1 MRLSAL
7 SLGLLVFVTAC
18 TTAPP
23 VPKEKPR
30 EPVAQVPE
38 PKSDVM
44 AQLGSNGAPER
55 DLVRDAYRFDRTI
68 SMGRVPGVRLYTYEP
83 GGAEKVVGFA
93 LVDRGSKR
101 INPRGLKGSGARREF
116 LFQFPDR
123 AREEEALMVSDD
135 VRLSKRY
142 SHDNMFRELHFF
154 PRRQLPSLRRN
165 GKRFE
170 VRLPTGE
177 PVFFDA
183 DSAELVGGVLEERP
197 IDFNRNR
204 HARRNPRIEYHG
216 KGLLITVAQRGEA
229 PRRAKVW
236 GRVKRAEVRYPAR
249 YSKPCYVSPAL
260 LWDQRPKKG
269 DRDPRLTWRLKHD
282 EEVFNLV
289 EKRCH
294 WDLSRLK
301 TST

>member
-123 AREEEALMVSDD
+123 ARKEEGLMVLDD

-142 SHDNMFRELHFF
+142 SHDNMFRELHSFGAGSC
-154 PRRQLPSLRRN
+154 PRCVAMENASRYGCRPASRCSSMRTVPSWSA
-165 GKRFE
+165 GCWKSS
-170 VRLPTGE
+170 PSISTATGM
-177 PVFFDA
+177 
-183 DSAELVGGVLEERP
+183 
-197 IDFNRNR
+197 
-204 HARRNPRIEYHG
+204 HAG
-216 KGLLITVAQRGEA
+216 T
-229 PRRAKVW
+229 RASSTTA
-236 GRVKRAEVRYPAR
+236 RA
-249 YSKPCYVSPAL
+249 C
-260 LWDQRPKKG
+260 
-269 DRDPRLTWRLKHD
+269 
-282 EEVFNLV
+282 
-289 EKRCH
+289 
-294 WDLSRLK
+294 
-301 TST
+301 